1 MMKNIGYARVSHLE
15 SVQGYSFDT
24 QEKRLKD
31 YISLH
36 DLGQLDEFS
45 KEVLSG
51 GVEIRK
57 RKVLS
62 GILSEMKRG
71 DRLF

>member
-1 MMKNIGYARVSHLE
+1 MKNIGYAKVSHLE

-45 KEVLSG
+45 KKFSKKFLKN
-51 GVEIRK
+51 IMNPT
-57 RKVLS
+57 L
-62 GILSEMKRG
+62 IH
-71 DRLF
+71 